1 MKKFIIII
9 LILLFIPSIYSQECQ
24 QENLI
29 QDIPCG
35 VTTPYRLENSCETYY
50 VSIYN
55 ESGELQ
61 TNLTL
66 KTRGETSLCNFTF
79 NISQIGSYHYNT
91 SFLETGT
98 IKVTNDKMGYQTSL
112 VFIIMSVFAL
122 FLYLGFKLNNE
133 FHLAKWVMV
142 LFTLVFAPPIF
153 LIMGVIIANYSGD
166 NSLARFF
173 EILLAP
179 YLIVS
184 FGLFLYIIKQV
195 IFSGR
200 KEIRKTG

>member
-1 MKKFIIII
+1 
-9 LILLFIPSIYSQECQ
+9 
-24 QENLI
+24 
-29 QDIPCG
+29 
-35 VTTPYRLENSCETYY
+35 
-50 VSIYN
+50 
-55 ESGELQ
+55 
-61 TNLTL
+61 
-66 KTRGETSLCNFTF
+66 
-79 NISQIGSYHYNT
+79 
-91 SFLETGT
+91 
-98 IKVTNDKMGYQTSL
+98 MGYQTSL